1 MIDRILISLIFL
13 WLFYKKYERI
23 LLSYTTLFQDLNFNY
38 CCIYCNMAFL
48 DLQERK
54 DHVMNVPHFNA
65 PWPMDEELCL
75 FADFTA
81 IGTGSGEIEE
91 ACDTIKCWYFYGM
104 YVKYDPNLNNI

>member
-1 MIDRILISLIFL
+1 
-13 WLFYKKYERI
+13 
-23 LLSYTTLFQDLNFNY
+23 
-38 CCIYCNMAFL
+38 MAFL

-104 YVKYDPNLNNI
+104 YVKYDQGSTGGQFLTGAGAGDHQI